1 MEKEGKVKINV
12 FKLILKILYNIL
24 IIFCVILIAI
34 IFMQKVTN
42 SNGSVAGYRIFRVVT
57 GSMVPKYDIG
67 EVVICK
73 ETDPKDI
80 EIGDSIVYRGRTG
93 QMNGKT
99 IMHEVIGIDHRENGT
114 LTFHVKGI
122 ANNEE
127 DPEVRTEQIYGVVKL
142 SSPILT
148 LLYRLATSIYSA
160 FVIVTILVINVF
172 ISFKT
177 GTRYH
182 DDAEEIEDKNKRIE
196 QEKEDLDEKEN
207 SNENEDSDKKEE
219 SDKNEEQEGD
229 NISE

>member
-12 FKLILKILYNIL
+12 FKLISKILYNIL

-42 SNGSVAGYRIFRVVT
+42 SNRSVAGYRIFRVVT

-80 EIGDSIVYRGRTG
+80 EIGDSIVYRGRNG
-93 QMNGKT
+93 QMSGKT
-99 IMHEVIGIDHRENGT
+99 IMHEVIGIDYKENGT

-142 SSPILT
+142 GSPILT

-160 FVIVTILVINVF
+160 FIIITLLVINVF

-177 GTRYH
+177 GNRYEE
-182 DDAEEIEDKNKRIE
+182 DAEELEGKNKQIK
-196 QEKEDLDEKEN
+196 Q
-207 SNENEDSDKKEE
+207 ENED
-219 SDKNEEQEGD
+219 SDKNEEQEETKQDGD
-229 NISE
+229 NKSE